1 MKPTNHFIFFTPL
14 YHQVQSLRPW
24 SRRAWGVQCLGLG
37 WQIFK
42 NYHTNYFSQ
51 DFHDLKVPKSVRQ
64 SDEFEMLHIPSGK
77 YPKNH
82 VKSNFIYSRPHNSLR
97 AVSVTFIGILI
108 QQGQKMSVL
117 GLILRWAMTC
127 ILLILEQ
134 NRTLSPFSE
143 TEFLHFGTFKSTF

>member
-1 MKPTNHFIFFTPL
+1 MLGVGVTYFFKT
-14 YHQVQSLRPW
+14 S
-24 SRRAWGVQCLGLG
+24 S
-37 WQIFK
+37 
-42 NYHTNYFSQ
+42 NYFSQ
-51 DFHDLKVPKSVRQ
+51 DFHDFKVPKSVRQ
-64 SDEFEMLHIPSGK
+64 SDDFGLLPIPSGK
-77 YPKNH
+77 YPKKH
-82 VKSNFIYSRPHNSLR
+82 EKSNFIYSRPHNSLR